1 MTKRILIF
9 IGVMTALF
17 GLSYGIHSFILN
29 AQEASVSYSL
39 LGVYIFH
46 LIAAMF
52 LYGIVELVAKFL
64 PDQAAYAYLG
74 SIFIK
79 IGFFVLIFKASVFSN
94 VELPMPERL
103 SLIVP
108 LFLFLFAEAIF
119 IAKLLNNK

>member
-29 AQEASVSYSL
+29 AQEASVFYSL

-52 LYGIVELVAKFL
+52 VYGIVELVAKFL
-64 PDQAAYAYLG
+64 PDQAGYAYLG

-94 VELPMPERL
+94 VEMPMPERL